1 MSAVIYSVTVVH
13 WRWKYTNMARKP
25 ETTWEMLNE
34 AMSHFQE
41 HIRNKKLTWELSL
54 VDLLHVSNFKGG
66 NASIT
71 EPMATLPAKL
81 KYYEIALRDIET
93 TFKKK
98 PLNNLTE
105 EELTQLTGRCT
116 DFLALTTKPKSK
128 IRGLGPSYASALM
141 AAHFIDLIPVLDRRA
156 LNGAGISVKTDSNRQ
171 VKDIANH
178 YAELIKAFRA
188 ALRLTPEMT
197 LRELDKQWFSKSL

>member
-1 MSAVIYSVTVVH
+1 
-13 WRWKYTNMARKP
+13 MARKP

-41 HIRNKKLTWELSL
+41 HIRNKKFTCKLSL

-71 EPMATLPAKL
+71 EPIATLPAKL
-81 KYYEIALRDIET
+81 EHYEIALKDIET
-93 TFKKK
+93 TFKEKS
-98 PLNNLTE
+98 LSSLTE
-105 EELTQLTGRCT
+105 EELTQLTGRCA

-128 IRGLGPSYASALM
+128 IRGFGPSYASALM

-171 VKDIANH
+171 VKNIANH
-178 YAELIKAFRA
+178 YAELIRAFRS
-188 ALRLTPEMT
+188 ALRLSPEMT
-197 LRELDKQWFSKSL
+197 LRELDKQWFSKNL